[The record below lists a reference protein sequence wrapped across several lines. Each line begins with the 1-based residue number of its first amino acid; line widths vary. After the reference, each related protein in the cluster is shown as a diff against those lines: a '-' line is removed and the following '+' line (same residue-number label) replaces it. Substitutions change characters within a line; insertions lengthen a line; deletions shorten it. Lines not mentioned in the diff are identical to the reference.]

1 MDSNFII
8 FLITAAFLA
17 AVFGVL
23 YIMSKSYTPKKKRM
37 QRLKELEKIKA
48 VSNKSNA

>member
-8 FLITAAFLA
+8 FLITAAVLA
-17 AVFGVL
+17 AIFGIL
-23 YIMSKSYTPKKKRM
+23 YAMNKNYTPKKKRM
-37 QRLKELEKIKA
+37 QQLKELEKMKA